1 MVRRLASFSLFCWA
15 SAFAAARRR
24 RRRPKQHTDE
34 PEERKR
40 PRGGD
45 GRQVVPRTPT
55 SSATLHRHQ
64 LVVVVGFVAAPVGRR
79 LDVGRHGYFGHSE
92 VFRVRVRDQ
101 QGQCVT
107 SWCGRV
113 WVWGCGVDGGLT
125 RQQYRRPGGCLIFSA
140 SLTGVRSRAP
150 ATAPWESIAPADS
163 WCGRRC
169 PSPPDGHERR
179 ACRQGVAKGKAGA
192 RAVADGGRWGW
203 GTGAAGSPAGP
214 RGDRGAVCAG
224 RRDTRRPVRY
234 LAVSKR
240 PGSVVG
246 LLSGSRD
253 TRGNSRGGWSADKTE
268 PAVLFEGCWLLVV
281 VGCGGGPAR
290 QRIRASSGVNRR
302 ALRGDVHA
310 KGPWGVFGSTAQRA
324 PVGACAVLQIK
335 SPNGGRTRRQ
345 SHVCGVLWC
354 RSRGADGAGV
364 SWRRRRLQFERRDA
378 SGGVVSR
385 ERWWEGERGRFSVFH
400 HSGGCK
406 KDEGAVKARR
416 PFWLGVQPA

>member
-1 MVRRLASFSLFCWA
+1 MHGPPPGVVFSLLLGLRLRSGAA
-15 SAFAAARRR
+15 SKAEA
-24 RRRPKQHTDE
+24 QLHTDE

-45 GRQVVPRTPT
+45 GRQVAPRTPT

-140 SLTGVRSRAP
+140 FADGGAFARSRHGSVGVDR
-150 ATAPWESIAPADS
+150 T
-163 WCGRRC
+163 GRQLVW
-169 PSPPDGHERR
+169 PPVPVAPDGHVRR

-192 RAVADGGRWGW
+192 RAVADGGRWRW

-214 RGDRGAVCAG
+214 RGDRGAVCAE

-268 PAVLFEGCWLLVV
+268 PAVLFEGCWLWWVV
-281 VGCGGGPAR
+281 A
-290 QRIRASSGVNRR
+290 A
-302 ALRGDVHA
+302 
-310 KGPWGVFGSTAQRA
+310 AQRGSESGR
-324 PVGACAVLQIK
+324 PVV
-335 SPNGGRTRRQ
+335 
-345 SHVCGVLWC
+345 
-354 RSRGADGAGV
+354 
-364 SWRRRRLQFERRDA
+364 
-378 SGGVVSR
+378 
-385 ERWWEGERGRFSVFH
+385 
-400 HSGGCK
+400 
-406 KDEGAVKARR
+406 
-416 PFWLGVQPA
+416 

>member
-45 GRQVVPRTPT
+45 GRQVAPRTPT

-125 RQQYRRPGGCLIFSA
+125 RQQCRRPGGCLIFSA

-169 PSPPDGHERR
+169 PSPRMATCDALAARGW
-179 ACRQGVAKGKAGA
+179 QKAKQA
-192 RAVADGGRWGW
+192 RARWRMGGDGDGAQGR
-203 GTGAAGSPAGP
+203 PAVLP
-214 RGDRGAVCAG
+214 VRGAIEEPCV
-224 RRDTRRPVRY
+224 RDDAIRVAPSDTWRFQSDQ
-234 LAVSKR
+234 A
-240 PGSVVG
+240 
-246 LLSGSRD
+246 LLSGCFRAPGIPGETPVAGGRL
-253 TRGNSRGGWSADKTE
+253 TRPSLPCCSK
-268 PAVLFEGCWLLVV
+268 VVGCWLWWVV
-281 VGCGGGPAR
+281 A
-290 QRIRASSGVNRR
+290 A
-302 ALRGDVHA
+302 
-310 KGPWGVFGSTAQRA
+310 AQRGSESGR
-324 PVGACAVLQIK
+324 PVV
-335 SPNGGRTRRQ
+335 
-345 SHVCGVLWC
+345 
-354 RSRGADGAGV
+354 
-364 SWRRRRLQFERRDA
+364 
-378 SGGVVSR
+378 
-385 ERWWEGERGRFSVFH
+385 
-400 HSGGCK
+400 
-406 KDEGAVKARR
+406 
-416 PFWLGVQPA
+416 